1 MKEQIGRVCVKT
13 IGREAGRKCVIVDV
27 LDRNFVRVTGP
38 RAVTGL
44 RRRRLN
50 ISHLSFLPHR
60 LDIRKDAT
68 DAVITKAL
76 GKTGLT
82 DYMRKN
88 ISIHLMG
95 PDIGGSAER

>member
-13 IGREAGRKCVIVDV
+13 TGREAGRKCVIVDL

-38 RAVTGL
+38 RSVTGL

-60 LDIRKDAT
+60 MDIRKDAT
-68 DAVITKAL
+68 DAVVTKAL
-76 GKTGLT
+76 KKAGLT
-82 DYMRKN
+82 DYMKEN
-88 ISIHLMG
+88 VSIRLLG
-95 PDIGGSAER
+95 PDLRGSVEK

>member
-13 IGREAGRKCVIVDV
+13 TGREAGRKCVIVDL

-38 RAVTGL
+38 RSVTGL

-68 DAVITKAL
+68 DAVVTKAL
-76 GKTGLT
+76 KKAGLT
-82 DYMRKN
+82 DYMKMN
-88 ISIHLMG
+88 VSIRLL
-95 PDIGGSAER
+95 GSDLRGSVEK